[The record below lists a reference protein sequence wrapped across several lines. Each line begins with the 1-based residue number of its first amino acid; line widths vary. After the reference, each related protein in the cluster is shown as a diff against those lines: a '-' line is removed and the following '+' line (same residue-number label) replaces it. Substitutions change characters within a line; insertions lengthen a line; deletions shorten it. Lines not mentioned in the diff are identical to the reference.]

1 MKKLLELLSQYKVFK
16 VSVLQQGESL
26 PPGAVSVERP
36 DCTLLLYFS
45 PEATEEEKIQASN
58 LASLAKVK
66 LRTKLSSYAYLVRQM
81 RNLSTP
87 ERERLFFLSA
97 ASLARKEQDLVQ
109 KWKVNLNLKEV
120 VLDGAPDQDTEP
132 PVE

>member
-45 PEATEEEKIQASN
+45 PEATEEEKTQASN

-66 LRTKLSSYAYLVRQM
+66 LRTKLSSYAYLVRQYKQ
-81 RNLSTP
+81 LATL
-87 ERERLFFLSA
+87 ERERLTALLVA
-97 ASLARKEQDLVQ
+97 DLARREKDLMA
-109 KWKVNLNLKEV
+109 KWKVRLNLEEV
-120 VLDGAPDQDTEP
+120 ILDGVPDQEVIP
-132 PVE
+132 PE